1 MNNREEIEKILSDP
15 SVNPALKAIA
25 QQKLDVIN
33 LTEKSAE
40 GDDTATVLLSIAKI
54 LEAQKPSALPASGVS
69 GISRD
74 EVNKLVKE
82 ALRKGKI
89 SYDDLSDELKSK
101 VAGQIKVSVNL
112 TQGTF
117 KTSVN
122 TGLTLEEINDPLFQK
137 MISDV
142 IAKNNIYLFGAAG
155 TGKTYSSEKLAK
167 FLGWKYVE
175 VNCNQFTSPLDL
187 VGGQTIDGYQKGKLE
202 IAWTNVEENGD
213 VFDGAVLC
221 LDELPKLDPNT
232 AGLLNSALA
241 KVKLKDPVI
250 RNGRGQELKLGRL
263 VIIGTG
269 NTRLNETNIE
279 YEANFKQDL
288 SLQDRFVGSCYEVNF
303 NYQLEYNEIM
313 TDFLFIWI
321 YMIKMR
327 ENIIAEKFMSQ
338 AFVSMRILIS
348 MRDTYAVY
356 RTWMSSPKET
366 IEGIELSNP
375 KTLKESLDSFLNLFK
390 PNQIVV
396 LKEKTDYDRF
406 VDLIDTKNKI
416 PSWQN
421 GGLNTQEEVT
431 QGAKLVADY
440 NKYLKS
446 KIS

>member
-1 MNNREEIEKILSDP
+1 MTREEIEQILKDP
-15 SVNPALKAIA
+15 NANPALKAIA
-25 QQKLDVIN
+25 QKKLND
-33 LTEKSAE
+33 LTLLEKSVE
-40 GDDTATVLLSIAKI
+40 GDPTALVLKEIKDI
-54 LEAQKPSALPASGVS
+54 LELEKGKALPKAGIS
-69 GISRD
+69 GISRE
-74 EVNKLVKE
+74 EVDKLVKE
-82 ALRKGKI
+82 ALKRGKI
-89 SYDDLSDELKSK
+89 NYEDLSDELKSK
-101 VAGQIKVSVNL
+101 IAGQVKVTVNL
-112 TQGTF
+112 TQGTY
-117 KTSVN
+117 KATITS
-122 TGLTLEEINDPLFQK
+122 GLTLEEINDPLFQK

-142 IAKNNIYLFGAAG
+142 IAVNNIYLFGSAG
-155 TGKTYSSEKLAK
+155 TGKTFSAEKLAK

-202 IAWTNVEENGD
+202 IAWTNVDENGNT
-213 VFDGAVLC
+213 FEGAVLC

-241 KVKLKDPVI
+241 KAKLPNAMI
-250 RNGRGQELKLGRL
+250 RNGRGQELAKGKLAI
-263 VIIGTG
+263 VGTG
-269 NTRLNETNIE
+269 NTRLNETNLE

-327 ENIIAEKFMSQ
+327 ETIIAERYTPQ

-348 MRDTYAVY
+348 MRDTYRVY
-356 RTWMSSPKET
+356 REWMSSPQET
-366 IEGIELSNP
+366 VEGLKLSSP

-396 LKEKTDYDRF
+396 LKEKTNYDRF
-406 VDLIDTKNKI
+406 IDLIETKNKI
-416 PSWQN
+416 ATWQN
-421 GGLNTQEEVT
+421 GGLNTESEIAE
-431 QGAKLVADY
+431 GAKLVADY
-440 NKYLKS
+440 NKYLKT